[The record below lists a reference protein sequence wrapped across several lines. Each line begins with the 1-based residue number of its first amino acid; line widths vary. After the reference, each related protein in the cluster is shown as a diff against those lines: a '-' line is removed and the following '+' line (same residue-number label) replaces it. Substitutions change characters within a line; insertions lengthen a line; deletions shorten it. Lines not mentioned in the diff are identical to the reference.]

1 MNPLFRISFFIMLTV
16 AFGCE
21 PEVGSEA
28 WCEDIAEKPKGDLTM
43 NEVTEFAENCILR
56 NYQNDE

>member
-1 MNPLFRISFFIMLTV
+1 MLTV

-28 WCEDIAEKPKGDLTM
+28 WCEDIAEKPNGDLTV
-43 NEVTEFAENCILR
+43 NEVTEFAKNCILR